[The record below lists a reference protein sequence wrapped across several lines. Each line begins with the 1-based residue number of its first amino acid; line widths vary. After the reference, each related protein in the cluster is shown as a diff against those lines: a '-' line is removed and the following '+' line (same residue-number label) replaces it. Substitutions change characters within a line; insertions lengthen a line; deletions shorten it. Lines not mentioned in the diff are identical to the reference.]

1 MSVDGELLDATYAVY
16 EEFGLDRQFLG
27 KIGFIGYFQLTA
39 SEMDALMVEMA
50 EIPKTVWSI
59 AELSGEAKIG
69 MDKISFRRDI
79 NI

>member
-1 MSVDGELLDATYAVY
+1 MIA
-16 EEFGLDRQFLG
+16 EFPG

-39 SEMDALMVEMA
+39 SEMNALMVEMA
-50 EIPKTVWSI
+50 EISKTVWSI

-69 MDKISFRRDI
+69 MDKIRFRRDI